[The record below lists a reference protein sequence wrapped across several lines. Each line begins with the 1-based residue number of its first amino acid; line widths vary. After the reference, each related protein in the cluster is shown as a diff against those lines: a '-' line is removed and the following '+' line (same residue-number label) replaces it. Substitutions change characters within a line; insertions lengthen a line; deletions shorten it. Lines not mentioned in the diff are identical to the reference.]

1 MNGIRFA
8 TEKDI
13 DELKN
18 LWKICFGDSDAFI
31 QYYFKEEF
39 KTNRVLL
46 LEDKKIASMLTMIP
60 IQLSVPN
67 DKKYRGVMLYA
78 VATHPTFQGK
88 GLSTQLM
95 DYAKSYLKGQGMDI
109 ITLVPASTSLADF
122 YAKRGYAAGFYHRES
137 NFSHK
142 ELQEYPIHID
152 SSFILEASSPSDY
165 QQVRERHLS
174 SYVHQSYD
182 IDGVAYQKRLSFLSS
197 CDIYLIRSQREL
209 IGCAIIEKLDN
220 NELFIKELLVPEE
233 AIMHVMKSI
242 SNMFPSDQ
250 YHLRLPVN
258 IGEGMGGIEKAFG
271 MYQLLDSDLS
281 QYFKDGKGYLG
292 IAYD

>member
-39 KTNRVLL
+39 KADRVLL
-46 LEDKKIASMLTMIP
+46 LEDKGIASMLTMIP

-67 DKKYRGVMLYA
+67 DKKYSGAMLYA

-95 DYAKSYLKGQGMDI
+95 DYAKSYLKEQGMNI
-109 ITLVPASTSLADF
+109 ITLVPASSSLADF
-122 YAKRGYAAGFYHRES
+122 YAKRGYTTGFYHKES

-152 SSFILEASSPSDY
+152 SFFILEAASPSDY
-165 QQVRERHLS
+165 QQVRERYLFN
-174 SYVHQSYD
+174 YVYQSYD
-182 IDGVAYQKRLSFLSS
+182 IDGITYQKKLSLLSL
-197 CDIYLIRSQREL
+197 CDIYLIRNQQDL

-220 NELFIKELLVPEE
+220 NELFIKELLVPKE
-233 AIMHVMKSI
+233 AIMPVMKSI
-242 SNMFPSDQ
+242 SNIFPSNQ
-250 YHLRLPVN
+250 YHLRLPID
-258 IGEGMGGIEKAFG
+258 IGEGMGGITKAFG
-271 MYQLLDSDLS
+271 MYQLLNSHLS
-281 QYFKDGKGYLG
+281 QYFKDGNEYLG